1 MICRTYRQG
10 TPSLTA
16 RSPMCLQPHPPQVK
30 MTPPHGW
37 LIPLL
42 HPARIT
48 LPMPP
53 SAGQHCPTGSQSN
66 SFNKQGSR
74 CQLVPKPPT
83 ARSPMCLQPHPPQ
96 VKMTPPHGWLIPLL
110 PPARITLPMP
120 PSAGQHCPT
129 GSQSN
134 SFNKQ
139 GSRCQLVPKPPT
151 ARSPMCLQPHPPQVK
166 MTPPHGWLFHSSI
179 QRGSHCQCLHRQDN
193 TAPRVVNPTH
203 STSKDQDAN
212 LSPSHR
218 QHGRRCAFN
227 HIHHR

>member
-10 TPSLTA
+10 TPSLTT

-96 VKMTPPHGWLIPLL
+96 VKMTPPPRVADST
-110 PPARITLPMP
+110 PPSSEDHTANASIGRTTLP
-120 PSAGQHCPT
+120 
-129 GSQSN
+129 
-134 SFNKQ
+134 
-139 GSRCQLVPKPPT
+139 
-151 ARSPMCLQPHPPQVK
+151 
-166 MTPPHGWLFHSSI
+166 HG
-179 QRGSHCQCLHRQDN
+179 
-193 TAPRVVNPTH
+193 VVNPTH